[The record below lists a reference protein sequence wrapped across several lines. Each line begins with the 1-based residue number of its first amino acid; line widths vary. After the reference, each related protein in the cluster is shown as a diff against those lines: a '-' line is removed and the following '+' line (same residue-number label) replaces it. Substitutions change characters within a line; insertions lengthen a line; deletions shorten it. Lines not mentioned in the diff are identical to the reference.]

1 MVIKMSKIKWYKLIF
16 KQRSPMHIGKYR
28 YGVISETELIIPG
41 HTMWGALVNYYGT
54 KSGGTSEMY
63 DKEKGNL
70 KNLTCFYP
78 SFDPKG
84 NDVFFPTY
92 KSADLHYGDFTEEWF
107 RNKITDTFISTS
119 VEPVI
124 NAAKDSTLH
133 EIETILP
140 KDKYD
145 KKQIFWVGLV
155 GLILDD
161 NNSNEFIQDEAFS
174 YFEHYPEIIVGGDGR
189 YGLGRLQLEDY
200 CKSSTEELTEWQ
212 IDIDGRFINNRK
224 AIKNYITVQDISLIE
239 GEYKTVF
246 QYNYG
251 DSSNNPQLAPNK
263 YYLCYLPGSEVKINN
278 ESVFHLEKGIFK
290 KTIN

>member
-1 MVIKMSKIKWYKLIF
+1 
-16 KQRSPMHIGKYR
+16 
-28 YGVISETELIIPG
+28 
-41 HTMWGALVNYYGT
+41 
-54 KSGGTSEMY
+54 MY

-200 CKSSTEELTEWQ
+200 CKSSAEELTEWQ